1 VGQAP
6 SFSLPA
12 SSDNLQ
18 SPSWIAQQR
27 GEPPNK
33 KGDRLMLNL
42 DLSPEQKKQLAA
54 IRDKYEN
61 RTEKLQTQLMSQQQ
75 ELRTLMG
82 GSANK
87 ETVRKKHNQVM
98 ALRQELN
105 SLRFEMMLD
114 SREVLTPQQRQ
125 KFAQQVG
132 EWGGRKRR
140 ALAGQ
145 DN

>member
-1 VGQAP
+1 M
-6 SFSLPA
+6 
-12 SSDNLQ
+12 DNFH

-27 GEPPNK
+27 GDRPNK

-54 IRDKYEN
+54 IRNKYEN
-61 RTEKLQTQLMSQQQ
+61 RTEKLQSQLMSQQQ

-82 GSANK
+82 GSATK
-87 ETVRKKHNQVM
+87 EAIRKKHNQVM

-114 SREVLTPQQRQ
+114 SREVLTPEQRQ
-125 KFAQQVG
+125 KFAQQVS

-140 ALAGQ
+140 GPAGES
-145 DN
+145 N